1 VVELVY
7 TGDLKSPAK
16 SMRVRIPP
24 APLYRGESMPKD
36 ILKVLVEALGGQGDK
51 ILEEFDKFSSEYP
64 NLTLLMID
72 AVRNGALMAQD
83 INDVNQK
90 TEILK
95 DLLIQANVIKS
106 VKVPKEESEKEQVV
120 LSKVEP
126 LDEIKINDILW
137 NFNGDDKDLPN

>member
-1 VVELVY
+1 
-7 TGDLKSPAK
+7 
-16 SMRVRIPP
+16 
-24 APLYRGESMPKD
+24 MPKD

-106 VKVPKEESEKEQVV
+106 VVVSPDGTSSEVV
-120 LSKVEP
+120 KPAEP
-126 LDEIKINDILW
+126 EMVDEIKIKDILW

>member
-1 VVELVY
+1 
-7 TGDLKSPAK
+7 
-16 SMRVRIPP
+16 
-24 APLYRGESMPKD
+24 MPKD